1 MSAQH
6 GAGDVPHSPHL
17 RPLADSDPGSVGP
30 YTLTGRLA
38 QDGAGVVYGATD
50 SQGSPIAVRVAD
62 ERLAA
67 DPGGRSALERRIA
80 ALQGVAGVC
89 ALPVLAADTR
99 AERPW
104 VATGAPSGPSLRSQ
118 VEARGPLPREALLAL
133 AAGTAEALTGAEPAG
148 LAYGAITPDDVV
160 LAPDGPRLAG
170 LDALGGTGGSAFA
183 AADIPM
189 GRAEWA
195 SPETAEGAPLS
206 ASGDVFSWGCLVA
219 YAATGRHPFMPAG
232 AADEEADPHLRVRE
246 GSPDLDGV
254 PGELA
259 PLIGLALVADP
270 GSRPTAESA
279 YRGLVAYA
287 SADDT
292 SQTPTRELADRLRA
306 IIAAGWK
313 ADASAVSPDASA
325 TGGSG
330 ADGAPANGTVPAA
343 DAPGPGRPGALAT
356 AVVTVSSMAAAM
368 VIGAG
373 GFLTAASFAGEP
385 QAAPSESPS
394 PESPFGSAEQ
404 AVSEAAAALKSG
416 ESYRA
421 VEDVEGGGTPTAER
435 REHVLT
441 SLEGEPF
448 FQTATLLGDPEA
460 PAAGSTAYVYR
471 PQSELLLRRDF
482 GGGVE
487 GRYVVAALPDESAGD
502 RLGSRTPAVKPFE
515 ELMETM
521 RVAERIEGRLNGTP
535 ALHVGGRFA
544 PAADGERH
552 SGVRFDLWTDAD
564 GHPLRLDYTA
574 GGTEHNWNYSGF
586 GGLESGICG
595 VVDGVP
601 DVERA
606 YLVPTRGDLACDEV
620 RPVVEEYLAIP
631 EADQQAAGYV
641 AEVGEW
647 TCRMSPPP
655 DGDPATRAYTSDVG
669 ACERGPAERV
679 DLVLLDETP

>member
-6 GAGDVPHSPHL
+6 GARDVPHSPHL
-17 RPLADSDPGSVGP
+17 RPLADDDPESVGP

-38 QDGAGVVYGATD
+38 QDSTGVVYGATD
-50 SQGSPIAVRVAD
+50 SLGAPVAVRVAG
-62 ERLAA
+62 ERLAG
-67 DPGGRSALERRIA
+67 DSGGRSALERRVA

-89 ALPVLAADTR
+89 ALPVLAADTG
-99 AERPW
+99 ADHPW
-104 VATGAPSGPSLRSQ
+104 VATGAPSGPTLRSR
-118 VEARGPLPREALLAL
+118 VEERGPLPSEALLAL
-133 AAGTAEALTGAEPAG
+133 AAGTAEALAGAEPAG

-160 LAPDGPRLAG
+160 LTPDGPRLIG

-189 GRAEWA
+189 DRAEWA
-195 SPETAEGAPLS
+195 SPEAAEGAPSS

-219 YAATGRHPFMPAG
+219 YAATGRHPFLPAG
-232 AADEEADPHLRVRE
+232 AADEGADPHLRVRE
-246 GSPDLDGV
+246 GGPDLDGV

-259 PLIGLALVADP
+259 PLVGLALVADP
-270 GSRPTAESA
+270 ASRPTAESA

-287 SADDT
+287 SAEDT
-292 SQTPTRELADRLRA
+292 SQTPTRDLTDRLRA
-306 IIAAGWK
+306 IIAAGR
-313 ADASAVSPDASA
+313 SAEAAGASA
-325 TGGSG
+325 TGDPGG
-330 ADGAPANGTVPAA
+330 DGGPAHAAGPSA
-343 DAPGPGRPGALAT
+343 DAPGPGRAGALAT
-356 AVVTVSSMAAAM
+356 AVVTVSSMAAAL
-368 VIGAG
+368 VLGAG

-385 QAAPSESPS
+385 QAAPSDAPS
-394 PESPFGSAEQ
+394 PESPFGSAEK
-404 AVSEAAAALKSG
+404 AVSEAAAALKTG

-421 VEDVEGGGTPTAER
+421 VEDVEGGGMPTAER
-435 REHVLT
+435 RAHILT
-441 SLEGEPF
+441 TLEGEPF
-448 FQTATLLGDPEA
+448 FQNATLLGDPEA

-487 GRYVVAALPDESAGD
+487 GQYVAAALPDASAAD
-502 RLGSRTPAVKPFE
+502 RLGSRSPVVRPFD

-521 RVAERIEGRLNGTP
+521 RVDERIEGRLNGTS
-535 ALHVGGRFA
+535 ALHVSGRFD
-544 PAADGERH
+544 PTADGERH

-574 GGTEHNWNYSGF
+574 GGTEHNWHYSGF

-595 VVDGVP
+595 VVEGVP

-606 YLVPTRGDLACDEV
+606 YLVPTRGDLACDDV

-631 EADQQAAGYV
+631 EAEQQAAGYV

-647 TCRMSPPP
+647 TCRMSPTP
-655 DGDPATRAYTSDVG
+655 DGDAATRAYTADAG
-669 ACERGPAERV
+669 ACEREPAERV
-679 DLVLLDETP
+679 DLVVLDATA